1 VILDRFDFFFLL
13 FDSYFNVCLDLL
25 QPELQLIEL
34 QLQLI
39 GCLELLVK
47 ILTEFLNL
55 MVVTHSFVFKDSLL
69 HFYLLEFGRK
79 LFKLGV
85 GVILEFLDI
94 NQVLRIV
101 LSVLRLIETSPA
113 CLNVLEVASRHNL
126 H

>member
-1 VILDRFDFFFLL
+1 MILDRFDFFFLL

-69 HFYLLEFGRK
+69 HLDLLEFGRE

-85 GVILEFLDI
+85 GVIL
-94 NQVLRIV
+94 
-101 LSVLRLIETSPA
+101 
-113 CLNVLEVASRHNL
+113 
-126 H
+126 